1 MSNPN
6 DWILAK
12 WQRNGYPS
20 VIRMA
25 TAYRGMGSVPGYEY
39 RVIVVVELRDPQPSG
54 MPEDSEYEDLKNA
67 ELAICGQLEAG
78 NDSLCVLA
86 ITGCGTRDL
95 IFYTR
100 NADEARSRIES
111 ARALLTTHSF
121 NAAVELDKHGNST
134 VISINLLGI
143 RARSR
148 RTHRPDLIV
157 QIGPSVFVRRHSDFL
172 HL

>member
-25 TAYRGMGSVPGYEY
+25 TAYRGMGSVPGYEHK
-39 RVIVVVELRDPQPSG
+39 VIVVVELRDPQPSG
-54 MPEDSEYEDLKNA
+54 MPQTSEYDDLEKV
-67 ELAICGQLEAG
+67 EFAICGQLEAG

-95 IFYTR
+95 FFYTR
-100 NADEARSRIES
+100 NAEQAEQRIES
-111 ARALLTTHSF
+111 ARALVTTHTF
-121 NAAVELDKHGNST
+121 NAAVEPDKDWELYGYFDQLIGQS
-134 VISINLLGI
+134 
-143 RARSR
+143 RSSE
-148 RTHRPDLIV
+148 TNT
-157 QIGPSVFVRRHSDFL
+157 SASA
-172 HL
+172 

>member
-6 DWILAK
+6 DWILAR
-12 WQRNGYPS
+12 WQRNGYPT

-25 TAYRGMGSVPGYEY
+25 TAYRGMGSIPGYEHK
-39 RVIVVVELRDPQPSG
+39 VIVVVELRDPQPSG
-54 MPEDSEYEDLKNA
+54 MPQTSEYDDLEKA

-100 NADEARSRIES
+100 DAQEAQQRIET
-111 ARALLTTHSF
+111 ARTLVTTHTF
-121 NAAVELDKHGNST
+121 NAGVEPDKDWELYAYFDRLVGKPPSPASDNAV
-134 VISINLLGI
+134 
-143 RARSR
+143 
-148 RTHRPDLIV
+148 
-157 QIGPSVFVRRHSDFL
+157 
-172 HL
+172 